1 MCLRP
6 DDFLGEMGDHRAE
19 ITVACAD
26 AHRLMPA
33 LSRQLVLPRSCR
45 NFSETVMQLAR
56 GENCYLVKPC
66 GAG

>member
-6 DDFLGEMGDHRAE
+6 DGILGEMGEHRAE
-19 ITVACAD
+19 FTVACAD

-45 NFSETVMQLAR
+45 NFSGTVMQLAR
-56 GENCYLVKPC
+56 GENCYLVKPS